1 MNETHGRTRN
11 GFAKVIVILVAAL
24 WGGVAL
30 DAQSAGPRKVEG
42 RLLVR
47 PKPHLAEGRLKTL
60 FDAQGAQELGVI
72 NPIDVRILSVPPAR
86 SEAVLDAL
94 RHNPNIEFAEQDYLH
109 EPATVPND
117 TYYSLE
123 WHLPKIGAPA
133 AWDTTVGSNS
143 VIIAILDSG
152 VDGTHPDLISQLVPG
167 WNLYDGNAN
176 TSDVT
181 GHGTGVAG
189 NAAAAGNNGVGVV
202 SPAWGCK
209 IMPIRIADTNGYA
222 STSMIADGVTYA
234 ADHGARVANVSFR
247 VTGSPTLSAAA
258 QYLQSRGG
266 VVTVSAGNDGAFDPS
281 PDDPYLITVSA
292 TDSNDAIATFSNT
305 GNSIDVSAPGVN
317 IVTTIRGGGY
327 GYATGTS
334 ASAPLV
340 AGVAALMI
348 SVNPSLTG
356 SQMRDLIKQSAD
368 DLGAP
373 GWDTGYGAGRLR
385 ADKAVVAAMQA
396 TGGTNGPTDTTAPT
410 TTISSPGAGSVV
422 SDVVTISILA
432 TDDVG
437 ITMVECYM
445 DGVLACTNSTAPA
458 SFSWDTSGYTNG
470 TYTLQARAY
479 DAAGNMGSSALTTVT
494 VQNVTPDVI
503 APTIQITSPT
513 NGTAI
518 VGKSMSV
525 RVMAG
530 DNVGVTRVRLL
541 VDGKVYA
548 SSTSASPVFTW
559 LTSKLARG
567 SHFLQADAFDAAGN
581 STRSTAVTV
590 YK

>member
-1 MNETHGRTRN
+1 MNQNQRRTRN
-11 GFAKVIVILVAAL
+11 GFAKVIVLLVAAL
-24 WGGVAL
+24 LGGIAL

-42 RLLVR
+42 RLLVK
-47 PKPHLAEGRLKTL
+47 PKPHVAEGQLQAL
-60 FDAQGAQELGVI
+60 FNAQGAQEQTALKQ
-72 NPIDVRILSVPPAR
+72 IDVRIVSVVPAR
-86 SEAVLDAL
+86 SDAVLDAL
-94 RHNPNIEFAEQDYLH
+94 RHNPSIEFAEQDYLH

-152 VDGTHPDLISQLVPG
+152 VDGTHPDLSSQLVAG
-167 WNLYDGNAN
+167 WNLFDGNAD
-176 TSDVT
+176 TTDVI

-189 NAAAAGNNGVGVV
+189 NAAAAGNNGLGVA

-209 IMPIRIADTNGYA
+209 IMPIRVADTNGYA
-222 STSMIADGVTYA
+222 STSMIADGVNYA

-266 VVTVSAGNDGAFDPS
+266 VVTVSAGNDGAIDPS

-292 TDSNDAIATFSNT
+292 TDANDAVASFSNT

-356 SQMRDLIKQSAD
+356 AQVRDLIKQSAD
-368 DLGAP
+368 DLGPP

-385 ADKAVVAAMQA
+385 ADKAVIAAMQT
-396 TGGTNGPTDTTAPT
+396 TGGTNTPPDTTAPT
-410 TTISSPGAGSVV
+410 ASISSPGAGSTV
-422 SDVVTISILA
+422 SDVVTINIFA

-437 ITMVECYM
+437 VTKVECYM
-445 DGVLACTNSTAPA
+445 NGVMMGTNSTAPA
-458 SFSWDTSGYTNG
+458 SFSWDTSGYANG
-470 TYTLQARAY
+470 SYTLQARAY
-479 DAAGNMGSSALTTVT
+479 DAADNMGSSAFTTVT
-494 VQNVTPDVI
+494 VQNLTPDVI
-503 APTIQITSPT
+503 APTVQITSPT
-513 NGTAI
+513 NGTALI
-518 VGKSMSV
+518 GKSMKVYVTAS
-525 RVMAG
+525 
-530 DNVGVTRVRLL
+530 DNVGVTLVRLL

-548 SSTSASPVFTW
+548 SSASASPVFTW
-559 LTSKLARG
+559 QTSKLTRG
-567 SHFLQADAFDAAGN
+567 SHFLQAIAFDAAGN

>member
-1 MNETHGRTRN
+1 MNQTQCRTRN
-11 GFAKVIVILVAAL
+11 GFAKVIVLLVAAL
-24 WGGVAL
+24 LGGIAL

-42 RLLVR
+42 RLLVK
-47 PKPHLAEGRLKTL
+47 PKPHVAEGQLQAL
-60 FDAQGAQELGVI
+60 FNAQGAQEQTALKQ
-72 NPIDVRILSVPPAR
+72 IDVRIVSVVPAR
-86 SEAVLDAL
+86 SDAVLDAL
-94 RHNPNIEFAEQDYLH
+94 QHNPNIEFAEQDYLH

-133 AWDTTVGSNS
+133 AWDTTVGSNN

-152 VDGTHPDLISQLVPG
+152 VDGKHPDLSSQMVPG
-167 WNLYDGNAN
+167 WNLYDGNDN

-189 NAAAAGNNGVGVV
+189 NAAAAGNNGVGVA
-202 SPAWGCK
+202 SPAWGCR
-209 IMPIRIADTNGYA
+209 IMPVRVADTNGYA

-247 VTGSPTLSAAA
+247 LTGSPTMSAAA

-266 VVTVSAGNDGAFDPS
+266 VVTVSAGNDATFDPS
-281 PDDPYLITVSA
+281 PDDPFLITVSA
-292 TDSNDAIATFSNT
+292 TDSNDAVASFSNT
-305 GNSIDVSAPGVN
+305 GNNIDVSAPGVN

-356 SQMRDLIKQSAD
+356 SQVRDLIKQSAD

-373 GWDTGYGAGRLR
+373 GWDPGYGSGRVR
-385 ADKAVVAAMQA
+385 ADKALLAAMQA
-396 TGGTNGPTDTTAPT
+396 TGGTNAPPDTTAPT
-410 TTISSPGAGSVV
+410 TTINSPSAGSTV
-422 SDVVTISILA
+422 SGVVTISILA

-445 DGVLACTNSTAPA
+445 NGALSCTNSTAPA
-458 SFSWDTSGYTNG
+458 AFSWDTSGYTNG
-470 TYTLQARAY
+470 SYTLQARAY
-479 DAAGNMGSSALTTVT
+479 DAAGNMGSSAFTTVT
-494 VQNVTPDVI
+494 VQNVSPDVI
-503 APTIQITSPT
+503 GPTVQITSPT
-513 NGTAI
+513 NGAAV
-518 VGKSMSV
+518 VGKSMRVSV
-525 RVMAG
+525 TAN

-559 LTSKLARG
+559 QTSKLARG
-567 SHFLQADAFDAAGN
+567 SHFLQAVAFDAAGN